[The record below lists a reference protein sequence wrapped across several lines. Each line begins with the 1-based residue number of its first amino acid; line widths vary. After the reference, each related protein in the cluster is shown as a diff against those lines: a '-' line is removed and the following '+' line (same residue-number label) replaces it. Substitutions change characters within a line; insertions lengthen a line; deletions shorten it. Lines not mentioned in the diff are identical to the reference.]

1 MELNRKQIKSQARIL
16 VQNKWGALFV
26 ITFVVMVLTGMGMF
40 NNSQIDLVKQI
51 SNYNH
56 DSDYV
61 SWDNREDNTL
71 EEFDFADQD
80 EDDNPLEEFD
90 GTGAIPR

>member
-56 DSDYV
+56 ASDYG
-61 SWDNREDNTL
+61 SWDNREDNPL
-71 EEFDFADQD
+71 EEFDFDDQD
-80 EDDNPLEEFD
+80 EDDNPLWTVTVFILP
-90 GTGAIPR
+90 TS